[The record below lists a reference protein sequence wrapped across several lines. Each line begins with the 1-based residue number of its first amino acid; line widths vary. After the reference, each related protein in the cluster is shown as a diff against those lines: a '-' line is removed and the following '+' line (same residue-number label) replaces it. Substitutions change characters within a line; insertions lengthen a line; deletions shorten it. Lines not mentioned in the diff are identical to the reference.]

1 MKAKRKFISEMDLV
15 KILRD
20 LRLAR
25 LMKKYFLSKT
35 EQYFLRMQKRF
46 ILDSA
51 SLSENSENE

>member
-51 SLSENSENE
+51 SSSENSENE